1 MAKQTKRQRKLSEID
16 IEKQKLAELQREFE
30 ELVARQEAERDVI
43 HIEIDSLLENKGLF
57 CGVILTEENLL
68 DLLKVKFANPK
79 ENIKI
84 KYNLYIEEKEIENG
98 SI

>member
-68 DLLKVKFANPK
+68 DLLKVKFANPT
-79 ENIKI
+79 
-84 KYNLYIEEKEIENG
+84 LSAG
-98 SI
+98 SLTLPIFTITFN

>member
-1 MAKQTKRQRKLSEID
+1 MAKITKRQKKLNEID
-16 IEKQKLAELQREFE
+16 LEKQKLITLQKEFE
-30 ELVARQEAERDVI
+30 DLVAKQEAERDCI
-43 HIEIDSLLENKGLF
+43 QIEIDSLLENKGLF

-79 ENIKI
+79 ENIRI
-84 KYNLYIEEKEIENG
+84 KYNLYIQEKEIENG